1 MPLDLQTL
9 PKVRDSWSH
18 LYVEHAKIDQDGKA
32 IAFHDADGMV
42 PVPCASLTLL
52 LLGPGTS
59 ISHAA
64 IRTLAENGCMVGWT
78 GEESVRFYALGSG
91 ETRSAR
97 NLMHQARVWAHP
109 TTRLAVVF
117 RMYRHRFNEE
127 LSPDLTLRQLRGWEG
142 VRVRE
147 AYARASRATGVEW
160 YGRQVNRSDWGA
172 QDPINKAL
180 SSANACLYGVCHAA
194 IVAAGYSPGMG
205 FIHTG
210 KMLSFVYD
218 IGDLVQGGL
227 CDPGGVRRD
236 GGRDRGAG
244 VTRPQGLPGRVP
256 ARPVAGPDRRRHPAA
271 ARHSGRTGPG
281 PVRRRCG
288 AARRPLG
295 SGRRRRAGR
304 RELGGRLAAV
314 RRSGIGDERVGASR
328 AGRGTFPARSP
339 VWRPRGRRPT
349 MPSGQMVATRRAIRR
364 SMGRCGMVVLVLE
377 RVPASLR
384 GELSRW
390 MLEARAGVFI
400 GDVTAMVRDK
410 LWEKGVWSGQ
420 GWIGPADPL
429 GRH

>member
-32 IAFHDADGMV
+32 IAFHDADGMT

-117 RMYRHRFNEE
+117 RMYRHRFNED
-127 LSPDLTLRQLRGWEG
+127 LSPNLTLRQLRGWEG

-160 YGRQVNRSDWGA
+160 HGRQVNRSDWGA

-180 SSANACLYGVCHAA
+180 SSANACLYGICHAA

-218 IGDLVQGGL
+218 IADLYKADFAIPAAFDATAAGTEGLESRVRKACRDAFRRGRLLGRIVDDIQHLLDIPAAPDLGVFDDDAALPGGL
-227 CDPGGVRRD
+227 WDPVDGVVKGGVNWAAAWEQSGAASPVAEGAAVEPAATVAPGGGPVPGPETELAEGVVDPDAGLLPGEVSAASALRSGANAVDPD
-236 GGRDRGAG
+236 GRGAEG
-244 VTRPQGLPGRVP
+244 G
-256 ARPVAGPDRRRHPAA
+256 
-271 ARHSGRTGPG
+271 TG
-281 PVRRRCG
+281 
-288 AARRPLG
+288 
-295 SGRRRRAGR
+295 
-304 RELGGRLAAV
+304 
-314 RRSGIGDERVGASR
+314 
-328 AGRGTFPARSP
+328 
-339 VWRPRGRRPT
+339 
-349 MPSGQMVATRRAIRR
+349 
-364 SMGRCGMVVLVLE
+364 
-377 RVPASLR
+377 
-384 GELSRW
+384 
-390 MLEARAGVFI
+390 
-400 GDVTAMVRDK
+400 
-410 LWEKGVWSGQ
+410 
-420 GWIGPADPL
+420 
-429 GRH
+429 

>member
-32 IAFHDADGMV
+32 IAVHDADGMV

-160 YGRQVNRSDWGA
+160 RGRQVNRSDWGA
-172 QDPINKAL
+172 QDPINKAI
-180 SSANACLYGVCHAA
+180 SSANSCLYGVCHAA

-218 IGDLVQGGL
+218 IADLYKADFAIPAAFDATAAGTEDLESRVRRACRDAFRRGRLLARIVNDIQRLLDIPPAPDLGAFDDDASLPGGL
-227 CDPGGVRRD
+227 WDPVDGVVRGGVNWAAAWEQSGAATAPVRRD
-236 GGRDRGAG
+236 DLPAAEVGGADDA
-244 VTRPQGLPGRVP
+244 GLP
-256 ARPVAGPDRRRHPAA
+256 ASAI
-271 ARHSGRTGPG
+271 
-281 PVRRRCG
+281 
-288 AARRPLG
+288 PLANG
-295 SGRRRRAGR
+295 S
-304 RELGGRLAAV
+304 LN
-314 RRSGIGDERVGASR
+314 GASDDR
-328 AGRGTFPARSP
+328 PEDTLPIATPRPEAGAPRSD
-339 VWRPRGRRPT
+339 
-349 MPSGQMVATRRAIRR
+349 
-364 SMGRCGMVVLVLE
+364 
-377 RVPASLR
+377 
-384 GELSRW
+384 GEW
-390 MLEARAGVFI
+390 IDG
-400 GDVTAMVRDK
+400 GDA
-410 LWEKGVWSGQ
+410 
-420 GWIGPADPL
+420 
-429 GRH
+429 